1 MILLSTNTKK
11 KVKAKWWRVVDP
23 LNFCLEKN
31 VTDFNSDYF
40 GFSTNNKWYSRVS
53 ELKFNLFWNF
63 FVFFNYRFRSFL
75 CDPIRHFFGR
85 TRRTLKKATC
95 SLKFKRKPTTKKSG
109 NPDFEMPKSKS
120 CGHINFSMFQ
130 PVSSAYVIRRYE
142 KCYLLFTFYVTLTV
156 KRITFT
162 P

>member
-1 MILLSTNTKK
+1 MVKK
-11 KVKAKWWRVVDP
+11 KYVFFTIFRYWNCSSSCEKSKLIGNNSWNCGVWMKSQGNAKYEKRIYYAAFSKIRNMQSFSQQKAFFSYFR
-23 LNFCLEKN
+23 KN
-31 VTDFNSDYF
+31 T
-40 GFSTNNKWYSRVS
+40 
-53 ELKFNLFWNF
+53 LNF

-95 SLKFKRKPTTKKSG
+95 SLKFKRNSTTKKSG

-130 PVSSAYVIRRYE
+130 PVSF
-142 KCYLLFTFYVTLTV
+142 CTLC
-156 KRITFT
+156 IL
-162 P
+162 